1 MSTDHTLGT
10 ARFED
15 IGITT
20 GVLAQ
25 RLGVSP
31 MTIRSWGR
39 RYGLGPAQ
47 HEGGRH
53 RRWKARDIAL
63 VEEMCRLTARG
74 IPPAEAARAAK
85 AASRPDPAAP
95 APDTG
100 RPAAANDTPDAV
112 PPHPEGTSEPWPT
125 PVPLPAPTHGSP
137 LPLGTIRPET
147 RGLARASV
155 RLDAP
160 AVQASLN
167 AFLQEHG
174 VVTAWEEMMMPT
186 LYAVGRKW
194 ESGGD
199 RYVEV
204 EHMLSWLISTTLR
217 SVPLLLPC
225 PRPPREAPPTLLACL
240 PDEQHTLPLE
250 ALEAALRVRGA
261 AVRILGGAVPT
272 EALTAAV
279 RRTGPEAVVLWS
291 QTRSTASLPLAQHI
305 ADTHWGMRG
314 ARRGPAVLLAGP
326 GWGHRAATHGLLRPR
341 GLGEALTLLAR
352 VRKPTS

>member
-10 ARFED
+10 ARSDD

-31 MTIRSWGR
+31 MTIRSWDR
-39 RYGLGPAQ
+39 RYGLGPAEHQ
-47 HEGGRH
+47 GGRH
-53 RRWKARDIAL
+53 RRWRAQDVAL
-63 VEEMCRLTARG
+63 VEEMCRLTALG
-74 IPPAEAARAAK
+74 IPPAEAARAAQ
-85 AASRPDPAAP
+85 AA
-95 APDTG
+95 TG
-100 RPAAANDTPDAV
+100 RGPATPESAR
-112 PPHPEGTSEPWPT
+112 PG
-125 PVPLPAPTHGSP
+125 PVPQQQSHPARAGL
-137 LPLGTIRPET
+137 LPLGTVRRET

-160 AVQASLN
+160 AVQARLN

-225 PRPPREAPPTLLACL
+225 PQPPRDAPPTLLACL

-261 AVRILGGAVPT
+261 SVRILGGAVPT

-291 QTRSTASLPLAQHI
+291 QTRSTASLPLAHHV
-305 ADTHWGMRG
+305 AGTHWGMRG
-314 ARRGPAVLLAGP
+314 ARRSPVVLLAGP
-326 GWGHRAATHGLLRPR
+326 GWGHRAPARGLLRPR
-341 GLGEALTLLAR
+341 GLGEALTMLAR
-352 VRKPTS
+352 VRKPTA